1 MRTTLTIDDDLA
13 AQLERENR
21 RTGEPWKQ
29 TVNRVLRC
37 GIDHIGRPVKP
48 KRFVVV
54 PLDTGI
60 TREQW
65 AAWEGKKLE
74 EILEEA
80 ERRQTHDRARR

>member
-1 MRTTLTIDDDLA
+1 VRTTLTIDDDIA

-21 RTGEPWKQ
+21 RAGEPMKQ
-29 TVNRVLRC
+29 TINRLLRC
-37 GIDHIGRPVKP
+37 GLNSVRQPSKP
-48 KRFVVV
+48 KRFVVK

-60 TREQW
+60 TRKQW

-80 ERRQTHDRARR
+80 ERP